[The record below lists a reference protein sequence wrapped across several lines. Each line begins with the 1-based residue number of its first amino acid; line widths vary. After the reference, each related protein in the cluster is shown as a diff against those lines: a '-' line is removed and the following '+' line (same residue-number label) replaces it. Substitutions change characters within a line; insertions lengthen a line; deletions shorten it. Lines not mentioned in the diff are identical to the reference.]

1 MSTKLTIG
9 ILSVQGGVTEHVRM
23 VEKLGHEAV
32 LVRRTEHLENIDG
45 LILPGGE
52 STTMSRLLRLGGM
65 IEPLREAIQAG
76 LPAFGTCAGM
86 IMLATRVLDTRPDAE
101 SLGVIDVTVRRNAF
115 GRQRDSFEGELDF
128 TGIANPVDSV
138 FIRAPQIEKV
148 GDDVQVLATVNERVV
163 AARQDHVLVT
173 SFHPELTEDLQVHQ
187 YFVEMIRSSR

>member
-9 ILSVQGGVTEHVRM
+9 ILSVQGGVAEHVRM

-32 LVRRTEHLENIDG
+32 LVRRTEHLANLDG

-65 IEPLREAIQAG
+65 IEPLREAIQGG

-86 IMLATRVLDTRPDAE
+86 IMLATTVLDTRPDAE

-128 TGIANPVDSV
+128 TGIDSPVDSV
-138 FIRAPQIEKV
+138 FIRAPQIEEV
-148 GDDVQVLATVNERVV
+148 GENVQVLATVDERVV
-163 AARQDHVLVT
+163 AARQNHVLVT

>member
-9 ILSVQGGVTEHVRM
+9 ILSVQGGVAEHVRM

-86 IMLATRVLDTRPDAE
+86 IMLATTVLDTRPDAE

-128 TGIANPVDSV
+128 TGIENPVDSV

>member
-1 MSTKLTIG
+1 M
-9 ILSVQGGVTEHVRM
+9 
-23 VEKLGHEAV
+23 A
-32 LVRRTEHLENIDG
+32 
-45 LILPGGE
+45 
-52 STTMSRLLRLGGM
+52 
-65 IEPLREAIQAG
+65 
-76 LPAFGTCAGM
+76 
-86 IMLATRVLDTRPDAE
+86 
-101 SLGVIDVTVRRNAF
+101 VRRNAF

-128 TGIANPVDSV
+128 TGIENPVDSV

>member
-9 ILSVQGGVTEHVRM
+9 ILSVQGGVAEHVRM

-32 LVRRTEHLENIDG
+32 LVRRTEHLANIDG

-52 STTMSRLLRLGGM
+52 STTMSRLLLLSGM
-65 IEPLREAIQAG
+65 IEPLREAIQGG

-86 IMLATRVLDTRPDAE
+86 IMLATTVLDTRPDAE

-138 FIRAPQIEKV
+138 FIRAPQIEEV
-148 GDDVQVLATVNERVV
+148 GGDVQVLATVDERVV
-163 AARQDHVLVT
+163 AARQNHVLVT

>member
-1 MSTKLTIG
+1 MG
-9 ILSVQGGVTEHVRM
+9 VLSVQGGVAEHVRM

-32 LVRRTEHLENIDG
+32 LMRRTEHLASIDG

-65 IEPLREAIQAG
+65 IEPLREAIQGG

-86 IMLATRVLDTRPDAE
+86 IMLATTVLDTRPDAE

-138 FIRAPQIEKV
+138 FIRAPQIEEV
-148 GDDVQVLATVNERVV
+148 GEDVQVLATVDERVV
-163 AARQDHVLVT
+163 AARQNHVLVT

>member
-101 SLGVIDVTVRRNAF
+101 SLGVIDVAVRRNAF

-128 TGIANPVDSV
+128 TGFENPVDSV

-187 YFVEMIRSSR
+187 YFVEMIRSRR

>member
-9 ILSVQGGVTEHVRM
+9 ILSVQGGVAEHVRM

-101 SLGVIDVTVRRNAF
+101 SLGVIDVAVRRNAF

-128 TGIANPVDSV
+128 TGIENPVDSV

-163 AARQDHVLVT
+163 AARQNHVLVT

-187 YFVEMIRSSR
+187 YFVEMIRSSC